1 MKRQKSNILFLT
13 GGLGNQ
19 LFQLSFGMAVTD
31 GDLLLDLN
39 LGTTRRNSKGLPDLM
54 DFKLPANVTPLVSKY
69 SKFIS
74 RLVGYNLRIGVVP
87 RKIEKERIYLF
98 VIKMISSVLISLHY
112 KRWLTLYVS
121 HGIGHSTQQ
130 ITKMKNRLIVGYFQ
144 NSGWLNQQN
153 VRMAM
158 ASLSIKEPSSEYV
171 KLLEKI
177 RSEPTTIVHIRLGD
191 YLQEPNF
198 GIPNKN
204 YLENAL
210 KLIQQNT
217 GENRIWGFSD
227 EPDKA
232 RALLL
237 SVNNREIFWL
247 PSNLLNTAE
256 TFGLMREGNGYV
268 IANSTFSWWAAAL
281 RYNLGSQVVCPEPWF
296 AGMEEPPGL
305 VPLEWTRIKAY

>member
-1 MKRQKSNILFLT
+1 
-13 GGLGNQ
+13 
-19 LFQLSFGMAVTD
+19 
-31 GDLLLDLN
+31 
-39 LGTTRRNSKGLPDLM
+39 
-54 DFKLPANVTPLVSKY
+54 
-69 SKFIS
+69 
-74 RLVGYNLRIGVVP
+74 
-87 RKIEKERIYLF
+87 
-98 VIKMISSVLISLHY
+98 MISSVLISLHY

-237 SVNNREIFWL
+237 SVNKREIFWL

-296 AGMEEPPGL
+296 AGMEEPSGL

>member
-1 MKRQKSNILFLT
+1 
-13 GGLGNQ
+13 
-19 LFQLSFGMAVTD
+19 
-31 GDLLLDLN
+31 
-39 LGTTRRNSKGLPDLM
+39 
-54 DFKLPANVTPLVSKY
+54 
-69 SKFIS
+69 
-74 RLVGYNLRIGVVP
+74 VVP
-87 RKIEKERIYLF
+87 TKIEKNRIYIF
-98 VIKMISSVLISLHY
+98 VIKLISSVLISIHY
-112 KRWLTLYVS
+112 KRLLTLYVS
-121 HGIGHSTQQ
+121 QGVGHSSHQLTE
-130 ITKMKNRLIVGYFQ
+130 IKNRLIVGYFQ
-144 NSGWLNQQN
+144 NSKWLNQQN
-153 VRMAM
+153 VRIAM
-158 ASLSIKEPSSEYV
+158 KSLSIKKPTSEYL

-177 RSEPTTIVHIRLGD
+177 QSEPTTIVHIRLGD

-217 GENRIWGFSD
+217 GENRVWGFSD

-232 RALLL
+232 RALLW
-237 SVNNREIFWL
+237 SINEREMFWL

-281 RYNLGSQVVCPEPWF
+281 RYNPGSQVVCPEPWF
-296 AGMEEPPGL
+296 AGMEEPSGL

>member
-1 MKRQKSNILFLT
+1 MKRNKSNILFLT

-19 LFQLSFGMAVTD
+19 LFQLSFGLAVTD
-31 GDLLLDLN
+31 GDLLLDVN
-39 LGTTRRNSKGLPDLM
+39 LGTPRRNSKGLPDLV
-54 DFKLPANVTPLVSKY
+54 DFELPEKVTPLVSKY
-69 SKFIS
+69 SRFVS

-87 RKIEKERIYLF
+87 RKIEKRRIYLF

-112 KRWLTLYVS
+112 KRWLMLYVS
-121 HGIGHSTQQ
+121 QGVGHSTQQ
-130 ITKMKNRLIVGYFQ
+130 ITKMKNKLIVGYFQ

-153 VRMAM
+153 VRIAM

-171 KLLEKI
+171 RLLEKI

-204 YLENAL
+204 YLENAI
-210 KLIQQNT
+210 KLIQKNT
-217 GENRIWGFSD
+217 GECRVWGFSD

-232 RALLL
+232 RVLLL
-237 SVNNREIFWL
+237 SVNEREIFWL

-296 AGMEEPPGL
+296 AGMEEPSNL

>member
-1 MKRQKSNILFLT
+1 MKRNKSNILFLT

-31 GDLLLDLN
+31 GELLLDLN
-39 LGTTRRNSKGLPDLM
+39 LGAPRRNSKGLPDLM
-54 DFKLPANVTPLVSKY
+54 DFELPSNVNPLVSKY
-69 SKFIS
+69 SRFIS

-87 RKIEKERIYLF
+87 RKIEKARFYLF

-121 HGIGHSTQQ
+121 QGVGHSTQQ
-130 ITKMKNRLIVGYFQ
+130 ITKMKNKLIVGYFQ
-144 NSGWLNQQN
+144 NSGWLNHQN
-153 VRMAM
+153 VRIVM
-158 ASLSIKEPSSEYV
+158 ASLSIKEPSPEYV

-204 YLENAL
+204 YLESAL
-210 KLIQQNT
+210 KLIQQST
-217 GENRIWGFSD
+217 GENRVWGFSD

-232 RALLL
+232 RALLP
-237 SVNNREIFWL
+237 SVNKREIFWL

-256 TFGLMREGNGYV
+256 TFSLMREGNGYI

-281 RYNLGSQVVCPEPWF
+281 RYNRGSQVVCPEPWF
-296 AGMEEPPGL
+296 AGMEEPSDL

>member
-1 MKRQKSNILFLT
+1 MKRNKSNILFLT

-19 LFQLSFGMAVTD
+19 LFQLSFGLAVTD
-31 GDLLLDLN
+31 GDLLLDVN
-39 LGTTRRNSKGLPDLM
+39 LGTPRRNSKGLPDLV
-54 DFKLPANVTPLVSKY
+54 DFELPEKVTPLVSKY
-69 SKFIS
+69 SRFVS

-87 RKIEKERIYLF
+87 RKIEKRRIYLF

-112 KRWLTLYVS
+112 KRWLMLYVS
-121 HGIGHSTQQ
+121 QGVGHSTQQ
-130 ITKMKNRLIVGYFQ
+130 ITKMKNKLIVGYFQ

-153 VRMAM
+153 VRIAM

-171 KLLEKI
+171 RLLEKI

-204 YLENAL
+204 YLENAI
-210 KLIQQNT
+210 KLIQKNT
-217 GENRIWGFSD
+217 GECRVWGFSD

-232 RALLL
+232 RVLLL
-237 SVNNREIFWL
+237 SVNEREIFWL

-296 AGMEEPPGL
+296 AGMEEPSGL